1 MLAGLREATG
11 DYLVLMDADLQ
22 HPPTL
27 LPRMYRILRDSG
39 GALDLCGARR
49 RGRAGEG
56 KIRACL
62 SRGFYKVWNSLTGME
77 TASGEG
83 DFRMMRRCVADA
95 ILQLGECNRY
105 TKGIFAYVG
114 FRTSWIEYEN
124 VARSI
129 GESKWNLRG
138 LLRYA
143 AQGIFAF
150 SDAPLKI
157 AGPLGTGLVFLS
169 VLTLLLPQTRHVI
182 ICLPLLLSGLQLLV
196 LQAIG
201 SYLARAYWETKQ
213 RPVYIVRER
222 GARQRK
228 CSK

>member
-1 MLAGLREATG
+1 
-11 DYLVLMDADLQ
+11 
-22 HPPTL
+22 
-27 LPRMYRILRDSG
+27 
-39 GALDLCGARR
+39 
-49 RGRAGEG
+49 
-56 KIRACL
+56 
-62 SRGFYKVWNSLTGME
+62 ME

-95 ILQLGECNRY
+95 ILQLGESNRY

-169 VLTLLLPQTRHVI
+169 VLTLLLPQTQHAI
-182 ICLPLLLSGLQLLV
+182 LPIACRCFCPGCSFWYCRQSGPISRGH
-196 LQAIG
+196 IG
-201 SYLARAYWETKQ
+201 KSNRGRSISCANAAHT
-213 RPVYIVRER
+213 REN
-222 GARQRK
+222 AANEP
-228 CSK
+228 